1 MYLLRASAAPMSAR
15 FKWWE
20 RIERGRERLIATD
33 SHKARH
39 PLLPLSTLLPYR
51 PSSGY
56 YEGFS
61 TQTHR
66 QTTELTL
73 LLLLWSSGNKGLL
86 PWYSVLAVMFPR
98 IKLILQHLTVSGM
111 TGDWLR
117 NWKTLP
123 VDWWCPTQLAGS
135 QGPGW
140 LVQFSPLTWPPS
152 NLLTN

>member
-1 MYLLRASAAPMSAR
+1 MVRPATPPSPPRAPLLPIGNQQRWWWWWWWCGVFMYLLRASAAPMSAR

-73 LLLLWSSGNKGLL
+73 LLLLLSSGNKGLL

-111 TGDWLR
+111 TGD
-117 NWKTLP
+117 
-123 VDWWCPTQLAGS
+123 
-135 QGPGW
+135 
-140 LVQFSPLTWPPS
+140 
-152 NLLTN
+152 